1 MRWSEITASGVKYW
15 ECVFVNVP
23 FKVVVELTP
32 QAVTSTLYL
41 VWNHTTHI
49 QLAKKECESVEQAKS
64 EVESFVLDHLALY
77 SAQVHCECLEANVMT
92 WRKLREQLDQI
103 PEDQLD
109 EEVKVL
115 DTGWDWCGTP
125 SIVRAEEDQHKND
138 DNSNDLDIEN
148 TDLDF
153 CNHSVV
159 VEKGHYY
166 LHTEL

>member
-41 VWNHTTHI
+41 VWNYTTHI
-49 QLAKKECESVEQAKS
+49 QLAKKECESVDQAKS

-77 SAQVHCECLEANVMT
+77 SAQVHRECLNVNVMT
-92 WRKLREQLDQI
+92 WRKLKEQLDQI

-109 EEVKVL
+109 EAIRVL
-115 DTGWDWCGTP
+115 DSDNDWMGEP
-125 SIVRAEEDQHKND
+125 EIIKAEKDV
-138 DNSNDLDIEN
+138 
-148 TDLDF
+148 F
-153 CNHSVV
+153 CDEVSSQDVSKGYPVV
-159 VEKGHYY
+159 DKDHYY
-166 LHTEL
+166 LSIDL

>member
-15 ECVFVNVP
+15 ECVFVNAP

-49 QLAKKECESVEQAKS
+49 QLAKKECESIEQAKS

-77 SAQVHCECLEANVMT
+77 SAQVHRECLNANIMT

-103 PEDQLD
+103 PEDQLV
-109 EEVKVL
+109 EAIRVL
-115 DTGWDWCGTP
+115 DSDNDWIGEPEIIKAVESMWEDTTTHHDCTD
-125 SIVRAEEDQHKND
+125 SVYITKEDAE
-138 DNSNDLDIEN
+138 I
-148 TDLDF
+148 
-153 CNHSVV
+153 V
-159 VEKGHYY
+159 VEKGKYY
-166 LHTEL
+166 LSIQL